1 MRRIKNAA
9 DYAVELLIDP
19 GCIYSIERAWRRAL
33 AAEELPAM
41 EIPAPILARLKE
53 AEAKRI
59 KLIEEAPWNRPF
71 QRGPDE

>member
-1 MRRIKNAA
+1 MRRLKNAV

-33 AAEELPAM
+33 AAEELPLIK
-41 EIPAPILARLKE
+41 IPAPILEQLKE
-53 AEAKRI
+53 AEAKRK
-59 KLIEEAPWNRPF
+59 KLIEESPWNRPN